1 MKSQIHKL
9 SAVLAGLFIGG
20 CVTPSTPATPSPAI
34 QRSEGRLAGSPEK
47 WADSVLATLSLR
59 EKAAQLVWPVTLG
72 DFVPSDTRAWLQLSK
87 WVTEDKIGGFIVSVG
102 SPTEVASKINRLQAL
117 SRTPLIF
124 GADYEAGAGFRVRG
138 GYFLPNAIDL
148 GGATVFPPEMALG
161 AANDPDLAYAQGRVT
176 AIEGRSIGVHLNFTP
191 VLDVNNNPGNPVINT
206 RSFGED
212 PQQVAR
218 LGVALVRGLQDNG
231 MVATGKHFPG
241 HGDTETNSHLA
252 LPVVTVSR
260 ARLDSVELVP
270 FRAAIQGGVGAIM
283 SFHGILASIDSTAPA
298 TLSPAV
304 LGGVLR
310 GSLGFR
316 GLIVSDALD
325 MKGGLLQYGLT
336 EAVKRAIVAGIDVIL
351 QPSDVSQALDAITAG
366 VREGRFSESRVD
378 ESARRILLMKA
389 RLGLSERKT
398 VDLANIPNVLGD
410 SAKLGVARRIAERS
424 ITLVRDAST
433 QIPLA
438 ANSKTRVLSLT
449 FARRTD
455 LGAGITFNS
464 ELRQQFPGLRA
475 EYLAAEDGGINYQRL
490 LSAADSA
497 DVTIISSY
505 IGQVWDA
512 TSIKAPGAFTAFAKA
527 LSERKRRPIV
537 VAFGNPYLLREL
549 PEVDAYV
556 VAWGGIP
563 ASQLAAARGLL
574 GNAPITG
581 HLPISIPPLAV
592 RGAGLS
598 RPAKLH

>member
-1 MKSQIHKL
+1 MKSQTHKL

-20 CVTPSTPATPSPAI
+20 CVTPPSPATPTPVI
-34 QRSEGRLAGSPEK
+34 QSSEGRLAGSPEK

-87 WVTEDKIGGFIVSVG
+87 WVTEDKVGGFIVSVG

-117 SRTPLIF
+117 SRTPLII

-161 AANDPDLAYAQGRVT
+161 AINDPDLAYAQGKVT

-231 MVATGKHFPG
+231 MIATGKHFPG

-252 LPVVTVSR
+252 LPVVNVSR

-325 MKGGLLQYGLT
+325 MKGGLIQYGLT

-438 ANSKTRVLSLT
+438 AQSKTRVLSLT

-549 PEVDAYV
+549 PDVDGYL

-574 GNAPITG
+574 GIAPITG

-592 RGAGLS
+592 RGTGLL